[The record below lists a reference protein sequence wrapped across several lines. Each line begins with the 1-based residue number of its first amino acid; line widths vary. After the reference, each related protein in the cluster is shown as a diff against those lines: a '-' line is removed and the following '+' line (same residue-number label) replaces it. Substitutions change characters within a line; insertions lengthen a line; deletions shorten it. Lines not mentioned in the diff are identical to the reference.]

1 MKVFPESDS
10 YVRRSLPTT
19 TARQLSPTLGV
30 RCLLSSG
37 LRQHSLA
44 PLSGRRAYFLNMMQ
58 ACRRA
63 AGALASTSLPA
74 DTLRASLPAACQ
86 RLYHKNV
93 RSPAGARAA
102 PARSGRAAWPDV
114 TSWSLLAVL

>member
-1 MKVFPESDS
+1 MRGD
-10 YVRRSLPTT
+10 
-19 TARQLSPTLGV
+19 LSNYHCQAAQPNP
-30 RCLLSSG
+30 RC
-37 LRQHSLA
+37 QVLA
-44 PLSGRRAYFLNMMQ
+44 QSRWSPPALCCSPAAERRAYLLKMMQ

-93 RSPAGARAA
+93 RCPAGARAA
-102 PARSGRAAWPDV
+102 PTRSGCAARPDV
-114 TSWSLLAVL
+114 TCWSLLAAL

>member
-1 MKVFPESDS
+1 
-10 YVRRSLPTT
+10 
-19 TARQLSPTLGV
+19 
-30 RCLLSSG
+30 
-37 LRQHSLA
+37 
-44 PLSGRRAYFLNMMQ
+44 MMQ

-93 RSPAGARAA
+93 RSPAGARVTAT
-102 PARSGRAAWPDV
+102 RSGRTAWPYV
-114 TSWSLLAVL
+114 SCWSLLAAL